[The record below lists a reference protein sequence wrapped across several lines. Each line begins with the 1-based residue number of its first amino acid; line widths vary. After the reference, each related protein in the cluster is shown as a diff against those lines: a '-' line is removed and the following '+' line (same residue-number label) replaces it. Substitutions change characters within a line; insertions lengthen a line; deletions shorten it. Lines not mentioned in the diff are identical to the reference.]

1 MSDQTIVRP
10 EFLNM
15 DDFGKMQQVANY
27 FAEAKAFPK
36 WVDNAGKLVM
46 IMQAGRDLGLT
57 VTQSMSGLAII
68 NGIVTV
74 YGSVAAVLM
83 KRAGRDW
90 EVMPTEK
97 TKIKEKDA
105 AGKEVEKTKDLI
117 KTIKIWK
124 WERVSGKETS
134 VSYSYSEAVT
144 AGVSNNDTWKKYTDD
159 MLYRKCL
166 ARARKQVCPEVLDGV
181 ALYEDYKDMESSSG
195 YSVDANLNTNPIVVD
210 GEVIDASVPLDVR
223 IDNTKSMDELTALL
237 DEVRKSQDPKMVSKY
252 AKQSKILQSTVI
264 ANDNTNDNNTT
275 DGENSN
281 EDATNIGEQ
290 TIDVWQ
296 MPETNTI

>member
-1 MSDQTIVRP
+1 MTDQAIVRP

-27 FAEAKAFPK
+27 FADAKAFPK
-36 WVDNAGKLVM
+36 GVDNAGKLVM

-90 EVMPTEK
+90 EVIPTEK
-97 TKIKEKDA
+97 IKVKEKDA
-105 AGKEVEKTKDLI
+105 AGKDVEKTKDLI
-117 KTIKIWK
+117 KTIKIWRG
-124 WERVSGKETS
+124 ERVEGKEIS

-181 ALYEDYKDMESSSG
+181 ALYEDYKDMENSNG
-195 YSVDANLNTNPIVVD
+195 YTVDANVNPIVVD
-210 GEVIDASVPLDVR
+210 GEVLDASVPLEIR

-252 AKQSKILQSTVI
+252 AKQSKLLQSQNVI
-264 ANDNTNDNNTT
+264 DDNTTDDNTNA
-275 DGENSN
+275 GEIADEN
-281 EDATNIGEQ
+281 ATNIGEQ
-290 TIDVWQ
+290 AS
-296 MPETNTI
+296 NL